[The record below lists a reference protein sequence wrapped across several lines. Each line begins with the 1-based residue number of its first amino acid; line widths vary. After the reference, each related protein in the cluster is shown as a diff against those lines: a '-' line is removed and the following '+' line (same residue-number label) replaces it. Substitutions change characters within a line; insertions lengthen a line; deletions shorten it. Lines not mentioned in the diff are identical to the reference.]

1 MSIVGNEDDFLREF
15 WQQQSKVFLQCF
27 DDIHDLIDGNELA
40 GLACEDEI
48 ESRIISGSGIRG
60 DWQCRQGPFQ
70 DEDFSTLDKE
80 NWTLLVQGVEQ
91 WDSKIRSVLDHFK
104 FLPSWRLEDIMISY
118 APIGGGVGPHFDNYD
133 VFLIQSSGSREWQI
147 GQRCDDQTKL
157 QENDQVKLLAEFD
170 CQSTSQLNPG
180 DMIYV
185 PAGIAHWGTA
195 LSDDCITLSV
205 GFRAP
210 SQRQLI
216 CQTLENLLERFSHS
230 DADDKRFYRD
240 TMLSIDAASAKINQY
255 AHSSVYEL
263 LSEISPDLVRAEGRR
278 AFGQLVTEPRHQSE
292 LDDDYEWTVS
302 EVETCLVQGAHLMLV
317 QPVHSRIAF
326 SDNGLFV
333 NGQAYEAEKSFSR
346 MICEKKI
353 DGLLS
358 REELELLVRLL
369 NQGDIGIQ
377 S

>member
-27 DDIHDLIDGNELA
+27 DDIHNVINGDELA

-48 ESRIISGSGIRG
+48 ESRIISGFGIRG

-70 DEDFSTLDKE
+70 EEDFSSLERE
-80 NWTLLVQGVEQ
+80 NWTLLVQEVDQ

-104 FLPSWRLEDIMISY
+104 FLPSWRLEDIMVSY

-133 VFLIQSSGSREWQI
+133 VFLIQASGSREWKI
-147 GQRCDDQTKL
+147 GQRCDDQTEL
-157 QENDQVKLLAEFD
+157 QENDQVKLLAKFD
-170 CQSTSQLNPG
+170 CHSTSKLNPG

-230 DADDKRFYRD
+230 DEDDKRFYRD

-278 AFGQLVTEPRHQSE
+278 AFGQLVTEPRQLAETEIHN
-292 LDDDYEWTVS
+292 DWTVTEIQS
-302 EVETCLVQGAHLMLV
+302 KFNQRGYLTFSSAVTTRM
-317 QPVHSRIAF
+317 AF
-326 SDNGLFV
+326 SEDWLFV
-333 NGQAYEAEKSFSR
+333 NGEAFSAGEDFSR
-346 MICEKKI
+346 MVSDYRINRVMTEQEL
-353 DGLLS
+353 DLLMI
-358 REELELLVRLL
+358 LL
-369 NQGDIGIQ
+369 NQSIIFIE
-377 S
+377 